1 MTNTRLWLPVVLLL
15 AACATAPKPA
25 PLPAAAPASLPPPVA
40 TTPAALDAADFRTAL
55 EDVYAGLIARQQKP
69 VNPPAVD
76 VEAAASMP
84 IPDHR
89 TIRGAV
95 SLFSTDMKSSIQAY
109 LTRSGRY
116 RNLIDKALADT
127 GLPKGLA
134 YLPVI
139 ESGYSPTL
147 TSRAG
152 AHGIWQFMPDT
163 AREYGLRVDWWIDER
178 ADPARSTR
186 AAVQYLRDLYRDFGG
201 DWPLALAAYNA
212 GPHRIHRA
220 MEETGATTFW
230 ELADLTAVPK
240 ETRGYV
246 PTFYAALI
254 IASDPSTYGFH
265 LGTSEDID
273 AKQVEIEG
281 PVSLRYIAEAAGVDA
296 EVLRD
301 LNPSLQRGVVPPGIA
316 SVRLPAKAADAI
328 AAHASTLRR
337 EDADVQVCSYRLRD
351 GDTIKRL
358 AHSLGTTVETLLAM
372 NNLQSADSVGEGDSI
387 YLPIRAREL
396 GALLAHGSNLYYAVK
411 KGDTLYS
418 IARRHNLT
426 VDELL
431 DLNQIERMRKLRVG
445 ERLRVAAPRTLS
457 AGGM

>member
-1 MTNTRLWLPVVLLL
+1 MNNNRWFLSAVLLL

-25 PLPAAAPASLPPPVA
+25 PVPTAAAPTPPPP
-40 TTPAALDAADFRTAL
+40 TTPAALDAAEFRTAM
-55 EDVYAGLIARQQKP
+55 EEVYAGLLAREQKP

-95 SLFSTDMKSSIQAY
+95 SLFSNEMKASIQAY
-109 LTRSGRY
+109 LTRSAQY
-116 RNLIDKALADT
+116 RKLIDKSLADA

-134 YLPVI
+134 YLPII

-147 TSRAG
+147 TSSAG

-163 AREYGLRVDWWIDER
+163 AREYGLRVDWWVDDR
-178 ADPARSTR
+178 ADPERSTR
-186 AAVQYLRDLYRDFGG
+186 AAVQYLRDLYRSFD

-212 GPHRIHRA
+212 GPGRIRKA
-220 MEETGATTFW
+220 MDDTGATTFW
-230 ELADLTAVPK
+230 ELCDLTAIPK

-254 IASDPSTYGFH
+254 IASDPSTYGFR
-265 LGTSEDID
+265 LGTPEDFET
-273 AKQVEIEG
+273 KRVEVEG
-281 PVSLRYIAEAAGVDA
+281 PVSLRYIAEVAGVDA
-296 EVLRD
+296 GLLRE
-301 LNPSLQRGVVPPGIA
+301 LNPALRRGVVPPGRA
-316 SVRLPAKAADAI
+316 AVRLPVKAAEAI
-328 AAHASTLRR
+328 AARASTLRR
-337 EDADVQVCSYRLRD
+337 EDADIQVCSFTLRD
-351 GDTIKRL
+351 GDTLKRL
-358 AHSLGTTVETLLAM
+358 ARSIGTTVETLLAM
-372 NNLQSADSVGEGDSI
+372 NSLSSARRVGEGDSI
-387 YLPIRAREL
+387 YLPVRAREL
-396 GALLAHGSNLYYAVK
+396 GALLAHGSNIYYAVK

-431 DLNQIERMRKLRVG
+431 DLNQLDGVRKLRVG